1 MHRAGEL
8 RRLDIVGDDAGV
20 MRIRWIR
27 KGLSITTAVL
37 GVLGVVVLLQILS
50 QAFLGQ
56 AHPIANWT
64 VGLLDKLMTPVGRWF
79 KRAPDWA
86 WVSVIMIVNV
96 PAAILLTWALDVAVN
111 GMKRKTWFGWIV
123 AFWVI
128 ATAVAYVGMKWAR
141 QGGGF
146 M

>member
-1 MHRAGEL
+1 
-8 RRLDIVGDDAGV
+8 
-20 MRIRWIR
+20 MRIRGIR
-27 KGLSITTAVL
+27 NTLSILASL
-37 GVLGVVVLLQILS
+37 LGVVGVVILLQILS
-50 QAFLGQ
+50 QAFFGQ
-56 AHPIANWT
+56 AHPVANWA
-64 VGLLDKLMTPVGRWF
+64 VGWLDKLMTPVGRWF

-86 WVSVIMIVNV
+86 WTSVVMIVNI

-128 ATAVAYVGMKWAR
+128 ATVVACVGIRWAR